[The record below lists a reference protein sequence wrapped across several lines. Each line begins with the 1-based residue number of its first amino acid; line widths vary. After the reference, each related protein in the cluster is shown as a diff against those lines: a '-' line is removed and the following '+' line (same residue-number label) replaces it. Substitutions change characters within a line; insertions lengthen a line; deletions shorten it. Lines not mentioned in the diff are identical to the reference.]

1 LDKTR
6 HKFTSFIRSAV
17 VEIDQRSAPTYPEGN
32 TIEWVPQPN
41 QPPMD
46 GFEVLRRG
54 DVNVDCRILL
64 HVAHQPERFKVL
76 PPLNDL
82 IGVQEGTRSDVMS
95 ALWKLIKVAGAQDKE
110 DATVIRPVGG
120 LEKVGEV
127 SMAFADRRSCP
138 KVYSFINFPSWR
150 PAS

>member
-1 LDKTR
+1 
-6 HKFTSFIRSAV
+6 
-17 VEIDQRSAPTYPEGN
+17 
-32 TIEWVPQPN
+32 
-41 QPPMD
+41 MD